1 MPEFLKLGEIVMELE
16 YRRIKRLR
24 ITVYPPDGRVKI
36 AAPLHT
42 SPDYIRNFALSKL
55 AWIEKHRTRF
65 SVRAGRSGAFERG
78 GKVWVWGRPL
88 VLEIVEEK
96 GTPGISIAGDRLI
109 LRLRPGAARE
119 KGRELLE
126 KWYRGMLK
134 KAAPPLIKKW
144 EPLLGVSVTAVF
156 VRKMKTHWGSCNQ
169 GRQTIRLNSELAKKD
184 PLCLDYVILHE
195 MIHIVETG
203 HNRNFYRIL
212 NRLMPDWKVIRKKMN
227 RGEL

>member
-1 MPEFLKLGEIVMELE
+1 MTEFLKLGEISMELE

-42 SPDYIRNFALSKL
+42 SPGLIRDFALSKL

-65 SVRAGRSGAFERG
+65 SARAGHNGALERG
-78 GKVWVWGRPL
+78 ETVWVWGRPL
-88 VLEIVEEK
+88 VLEPVERK
-96 GTPGISIAGDRLI
+96 GTSGISIEGDRLV

-119 KGRELLE
+119 KGRELLD

-134 KAAPPLIKKW
+134 KAVPPLIKKW
-144 EPLLGVSVTAVF
+144 EPLLGVSVTAF
-156 VRKMKTHWGSCNQ
+156 FARKMKTHWGSCNQ
-169 GRQTIRLNSELAKKD
+169 GRRTIRLNSELAKKD

-195 MIHIVETG
+195 MIHIVEAG
-203 HNRNFYRIL
+203 HNHNFYRIL
-212 NRLMPDWKVIRKKMN
+212 NRLMPDWKVLRKKMN